1 MVALSCV
8 AEPVAVLGSH
18 IMSISRGFMVL
29 IGKVCLQED
38 HTCDC

>member
-8 AEPVAVLGSH
+8 AEPVAVVGSH
-18 IMSISRGFMVL
+18 TMRSSLSFMVL
-29 IGKVCLQED
+29 LGKVCLQEA